1 MNSCLIARAAH
12 IYGQFFLKNWF
23 SNPPSKSNCQTKHSY
38 VRHWIWFWI
47 WQGGSK
53 SRKKRHS
60 TVSLP
65 GVVRGRRLR
74 VLAHSD
80 LVVGGD
86 PELVGGEGGELV
98 VQVHLAA
105 AVDLNPE
112 IGAVL
117 VTQTL

>member
-1 MNSCLIARAAH
+1 MLGTGSGFGFGR
-12 IYGQFFLKNWF
+12 GV
-23 SNPPSKSNCQTKHSY
+23 PTKE
-38 VRHWIWFWI
+38 
-47 WQGGSK
+47 
-53 SRKKRHS
+53 KKRHS

-80 LVVGGD
+80 LVVSGD
-86 PELVGGEGGELV
+86 PELVGGKGGELV